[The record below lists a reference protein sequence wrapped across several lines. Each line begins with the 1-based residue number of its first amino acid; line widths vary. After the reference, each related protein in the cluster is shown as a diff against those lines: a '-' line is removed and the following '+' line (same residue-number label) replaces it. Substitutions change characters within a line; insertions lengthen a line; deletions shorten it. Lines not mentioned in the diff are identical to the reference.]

1 MVFSS
6 KKRRTRRAIR
16 GAAEQAG
23 ISEQK
28 CREEMQAALDDAWAR
43 SAADP
48 AVKSAWSKYFPDG
61 EKPSLEDFIERIA
74 AEVRGSRGV

>member
-1 MVFSS
+1 MIFSS

-28 CREEMQAALDDAWAR
+28 CREEMQAALDDAWAN
-43 SAADP
+43 SQHDP
-48 AVKSAWSKYFPDG
+48 AARAAWERYFPSG
-61 EKPSLEDFIERIA
+61 TKPSLEDFMERIA
-74 AEVRGSRGV
+74 AEVRGSRGL